1 MEWIKIGNSTSLS
14 IEYNSNDK
22 YNLLIRKGENNS
34 PNILLTSKK
43 AITELPKSSELYS
56 TLSTYLNPSNKR
68 HLRFI
73 QKTGEV
79 GSLDDM
85 PSDFEREEFVE
96 SYKRWVLTQ
105 LETLRSKVMESSK
118 EQVLLDKDAQIQE
131 KLEIEKQKMDEKYLP
146 LFQEFNDRCKEYDFT
161 PLQFIAQ
168 VVHGLGVGLNI
179 EVLRAFIGFLQTY
192 LGYKGTNV
200 IAVGSQASGKS
211 HIIDSALRFIPEERV
226 VKGSMTPAYFFKKYN
241 RMDLTGYIFYI
252 GDLGGDNSNEDT
264 LRMRDMLKE
273 LSTDGYISRGL
284 IDKESNTQ
292 TEEFVTGYPA
302 LAYTTVHESYINDQ
316 EKSRSIVITP
326 PSIDSYQLAIFKDAQ
341 KNSGI
346 FKPVIERIQRDC
358 LLVQA
363 YCYHL
368 KEESN
373 TQEIDILNTY
383 FMQVI
388 EKLKSNE
395 DFNRKLDEFNSI
407 LKLCCILNDCYMTT
421 HNYYDDESSLIFAS
435 KQDVINALSIYDN
448 NTLLPTDLVLIRGL
462 KDKYKVFNMLDD
474 TLDSEDATYFEDNVR
489 KHLRNQEN
497 PDWDSDLY
505 KEYFFTART
514 IRNKWNKQRWY
525 RKSKENLELKLKRL
539 YEHGLLIQ
547 IDYDNRDP
555 VYALNRGIDLIIKAT
570 DLNWTKKDLVDKSNK
585 VNILKYPSVKD
596 EYMSFFEKDS
606 KTKVKDNN
614 FGLEDDL
621 IYHSIWDDP
630 VYMEETETLKEEP
643 SFEEMEKS
651 TKETTTKAE
660 SFDLKEAIFNI
671 IKENDFKSMQEIKGI
686 VIRKYTSG
694 EDESEIIEFEREFIK
709 NFRDLKKE
717 KRIVVNSIGIVGVME

>member
-1 MEWIKIGNSTSLS
+1 MEWIKIGANTSLS
-14 IEYNSNDK
+14 IEINNSDK
-22 YNLLIRKGENNS
+22 YNLILKRGNNS
-34 PNILLTSKK
+34 PTILLTSRKS
-43 AITELPKSSELYS
+43 ITELPKSSELYA
-56 TLSTYLNPSNKR
+56 TLNNYLNPSNKR

-73 QKTGEV
+73 QNQGVV
-79 GSLDDM
+79 GSLDEM

-118 EQVLLDKDAQIQE
+118 EQALLDKDAQIEE
-131 KLEIEKQKMDEKYLP
+131 KLLIEKQKMDAKYLP
-146 LFQEFNDRCKEYDFT
+146 LYDEFIARCDEYNFT

-273 LSTDGYISRGL
+273 LTTDGYISRGL
-284 IDKESNTQ
+284 IDKESNAQ

-341 KNSGI
+341 KNCGI

-421 HNYYDDESSLIFAS
+421 HSYYENESKLILAS

-462 KDKYKVFNMLDD
+462 LSKYKLFDMLDD

-489 KHLRNQEN
+489 KHLRNHDN
-497 PDWDSDLY
+497 PDWDSDMY

-555 VYALNRGIDLIIKAT
+555 VYALNKGIDLIIEAT
-570 DLNWTKKDLVDKSNK
+570 DLNWTKKELVDKSNK

-596 EYMSFFEKDS
+596 EYMSFFEDDI
-606 KTKVKDNN
+606 KTKVADNN

-630 VYMEETETLKEEP
+630 IYMEETETLKEEP

-651 TKETTTKAE
+651 TKETTTKTE

-686 VIRKYTSG
+686 VTRKYASG
-694 EDESEIIEFEREFIK
+694 EDEEIIEFEREFIK

>member
-14 IEYNSNDK
+14 IEYNSQDK
-22 YNLLIRKGENNS
+22 YNVLIRKGEMNS
-34 PNILLTSKK
+34 PNILLTTKK
-43 AITELPKSSELYS
+43 AVTELPKSSELYS
-56 TLSTYLNPSNKR
+56 TLNAYLNPTNKR
-68 HLRFI
+68 HLKFI
-73 QKTGEV
+73 QKTGQV
-79 GSLDDM
+79 GELDQM
-85 PSDFEREEFVE
+85 PSDFEKQEYCE

-105 LETLRSKVMESSK
+105 LETLRSKVMEESK

-131 KLEIEKQKMDEKYLP
+131 KLQLEKQRMDEKYLP
-146 LFQEFNDRCKEYDFT
+146 LYDEFQSRCDEYNFT

-168 VVHGLGVGLNI
+168 VIHGLGVGLNI

-192 LGYKGTNV
+192 LGFKGTNV

-211 HIIDSALRFIPEERV
+211 HIIESALRFIPDERV

-241 RMDLTGYIFYI
+241 RMDLTGFIFYI

-264 LRMRDMLKE
+264 LRMRDILKE

-284 IDKESNTQ
+284 IDKDTNSQ

-326 PSIDSYQLAIFKDAQ
+326 PTIDSYQLAIFKDAQ

-346 FKPVIERIQRDC
+346 FKPVIERIKRDC
-358 LLVQA
+358 LLVQS
-363 YCYHL
+363 YCYNL
-368 KEESN
+368 KEKGN
-373 TQEIDILNTY
+373 TQDIDILNTY
-383 FMQVI
+383 FMQVV

-407 LKLCCILNDCYMTT
+407 LKLCCILNDCYTTT
-421 HNYYDDESSLIFAS
+421 HNYYEEESKLIFAS
-435 KQDVINALSIYDN
+435 KQDVINALAIYDN

-462 KDKYKVFNMLDD
+462 LSKYKVFNMLDD
-474 TLDSEDATYFEDNVR
+474 TLDADDPTYFEDNVR
-489 KHLRNQEN
+489 KHLRNPDN
-497 PDWDSDLY
+497 PDWDSDFY

-539 YEHGLLIQ
+539 YENGLLIM

-555 VYALNRGIDLIIKAT
+555 VFALNKGIDLIINAT
-570 DLNWTKKDLVDKSNK
+570 DVNWYEKELVGKSNK

-596 EYMSFFEKDS
+596 EYLAFFEEDKKS
-606 KTKVKDNN
+606 KVKENN

-630 VYMEETETLKEEP
+630 IYMEQDIKPKEE
-643 SFEEMEKS
+643 SFEEMEEPPKE
-651 TKETTTKAE
+651 ETTD
-660 SFDLKEAIFNI
+660 SLKELIFNT
-671 IKENDFKSMQEIKGI
+671 IKENDFKTLEEIKGI
-686 VIRKYTSG
+686 ISKNNMSFNEENEVL
-694 EDESEIIEFEREFIK
+694 EFEREFNK
-709 NFRDLKKE
+709 NFRELKKE
-717 KRIVVNSIGIVGVME
+717 KKVVVNAIGVVGVME

>member
-1 MEWIKIGNSTSLS
+1 MEWVKIGSNTSLS
-14 IEYNSNDK
+14 IEYNSDNK
-22 YNLLIRKGENNS
+22 YNLLLKRGTNT
-34 PNILLTSKK
+34 PTILLTSKK
-43 AITELPKSSELYS
+43 SITELPKSSELYS
-56 TLSTYLNPSNKR
+56 TLDNYLNPSNKR
-68 HLRFI
+68 HLKFI
-73 QKTGEV
+73 QNQGVV
-79 GSLDDM
+79 GSLDQM
-85 PSDFEREEFVE
+85 PSDSEREEYCH

-105 LETLRSKVMESSK
+105 LETLRGKVMEASK

-131 KLEIEKQKMDEKYLP
+131 HLIAEKQRMDEKYLP
-146 LFQEFNDRCKEYDFT
+146 LFQEFNDRCNEYNFT

-192 LGYKGTNV
+192 LGFKGTNV

-211 HIIDSALRFIPEERV
+211 HILDSALRFIPEERV

-284 IDKESNTQ
+284 IDKDTNSQ

-341 KNSGI
+341 KNSGA
-346 FKPVIERIQRDC
+346 FKPVIDRIQRDC

-368 KEESN
+368 KEEGDTKN
-373 TQEIDILNTY
+373 IDILNTY

-407 LKLCCILNDCYMTT
+407 LKICCILNNCYMTT
-421 HNYYDDESSLIFAS
+421 HSYYGNETSLILAS
-435 KQDVINALSIYDN
+435 KQDVINALAIYDN

-462 KDKYKVFNMLDD
+462 LSKYEVFDMLDD
-474 TLDSEDATYFEDNVR
+474 TLDSDDPTYFEDNVR
-489 KHLRNQEN
+489 KHLRNHDN
-497 PDWDSDLY
+497 PDWDNDMY
-505 KEYFFTART
+505 KGYFFTART
-514 IRNKWNKQRWY
+514 IRNKWNRQRWY

-539 YEHGLLIQ
+539 YEQGLLIQ

-555 VYALNRGIDLIIKAT
+555 VYALNKGIDLIIEAT
-570 DLNWTKKDLVDKSNK
+570 DLNWKKKELVEKSNK

-596 EYMSFFEKDS
+596 EYMAFFEKDIQ
-606 KTKVKDNN
+606 TNIKDNN

-630 VYMEETETLKEEP
+630 IYMEETETIEKEV
-643 SFEEMEKS
+643 SFEEM
-651 TKETTTKAE
+651 KEPVKEIEEDNNPT
-660 SFDLKEAIFNI
+660 DLKELIFNI
-671 IKENDFKSMQEIKGI
+671 IKENDFKTLEEIKGI
-686 VIRKYTSG
+686 VSKNHMSFN
-694 EDESEIIEFEREFIK
+694 EEEEVLEFEREFNK
-709 NFRDLKKE
+709 NFRELKKE
-717 KRIVVNSIGIVGVME
+717 KRVIVNAIGVVGVVE